1 MSLSVEPG
9 APAWAQ
15 RLART
20 ISDRFEQLGIHRP
33 VRIPEFAA
41 AAELPRAADHR
52 SRIAFVKALNTLA
65 VSDGVSWRRVDTGAT
80 L

>member
-9 APAWAQ
+9 APAWAR
-15 RLART
+15 RLAAAV
-20 ISDRFEQLGIHRP
+20 SERFEQLGINRP
-33 VRIPEFAA
+33 VRVPEVAA
-41 AAELPRAADHR
+41 AAELPRAAEHR

-65 VSDGVSWRRVDTGAT
+65 VSDGVNWRRVDTGAT